1 MVMYVNGSMNDNKSK
16 LKLFSNVSTRLSF
29 AIFMVNDIGMWVW
42 QHYIRLEKQ
51 RSGMLTNILL
61 CIQGS
66 GEYSST
72 NSSCPQCPSR
82 CGMPT
87 TTAPGVDWSTVG
99 AGGGSGSGGGSSN
112 RDRQTNQQV
121 RQLFSVTVLSSRCLW
136 SEINAEKA
144 TGRKPSSQ

>member
-1 MVMYVNGSMNDNKSK
+1 MLV
-16 LKLFSNVSTRLSF
+16 LRFSSNIEGFPTFRHLSF
-29 AIFMVNDIGMWVW
+29 AIFMVNDIGRWVW
-42 QHYIRLEKQ
+42 QQCIGWEKQ

-99 AGGGSGSGGGSSN
+99 AGGGSGSGGGSN
-112 RDRQTNQQV
+112 RDRQTSQQV
-121 RQLFSVTVLSSRCLW
+121 RQLISVTVLSSRCLW
-136 SEINAEKA
+136 SENKY
-144 TGRKPSSQ
+144 GDSSGWKT